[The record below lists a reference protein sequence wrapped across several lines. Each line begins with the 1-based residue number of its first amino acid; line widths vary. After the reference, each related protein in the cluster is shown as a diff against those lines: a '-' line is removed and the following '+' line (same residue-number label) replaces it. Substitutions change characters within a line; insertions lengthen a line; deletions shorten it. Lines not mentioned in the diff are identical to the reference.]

1 MSCGA
6 GADQTAQERAQ
17 GLPSG
22 DILIRRRSC
31 LDDVMCWVQANVAGF
46 RAWSVSPFLS

>member
-6 GADQTAQERAQ
+6 GTDQTAQERAQ

-22 DILIRRRSC
+22 DVLIRRRSC
-31 LDDVMCWVQANVAGF
+31 LDDVIRWVQSNVAGF
-46 RAWSVSPFLS
+46 RPWPVSPFLS